1 MLELSLPRIM
11 RNAMILGAMGTIVA
25 FAGWGVRPA
34 AGFFV
39 GAAISLVSIH
49 SWFRFSEM
57 ISGQGARLGALSAV
71 LLVLRYA
78 LIAAAAYVTIKVLG
92 SSPVAMMLGLL
103 VAFAAVLLDLV
114 AGFKSPK

>member
-1 MLELSLPRIM
+1 
-11 RNAMILGAMGTIVA
+11 MILGAMGTIVA
-25 FAGWGVRPA
+25 FAGWGLPSA
-34 AGFFV
+34 GGFFV

-57 ISGQGARLGALSAV
+57 ISGQGGRPGTLSAV

-114 AGFKSPK
+114 AGLRQPK